1 MASLSIY
8 SFGASRKD
16 DSDSDSDTYSDSSS
30 TSAVCSSDSS
40 SGSSPTEC
48 NPDEAPMPK
57 VKGVSV
63 PHIRVELGKV
73 GSIKYDISLGRFQA
87 ICNRH
92 GNCGCNMIRV
102 GRGEVGRDLKRGP
115 KTKARG
121 RPLGLLVAWLLG
133 HGEDYAGLSIAQ
145 KLLHLQT
152 YTKKLRKR
160 ARKKLKKLKR
170 ARILFANERDKDD
183 DEGSEPDDIAT

>member
-8 SFGASRKD
+8 SSGASRKD
-16 DSDSDSDTYSDSSS
+16 DDSDADSDSSS

-40 SGSSPTEC
+40 SGSSPTELK
-48 NPDEAPMPK
+48 PDEPPMPK
-57 VKGVSV
+57 VRGVSV
-63 PHIRVELGKV
+63 PHIRVDLGKY
-73 GSIKYDISLGRFQA
+73 GCIKYDISLGRFQA

-102 GRGEVGRDLKRGP
+102 GRGEVGRELKRGP

-170 ARILFANERDKDD
+170 GRILFANERDKDD
-183 DEGSEPDDIAT
+183 DDEGSEPDDIAT

>member
-8 SFGASRKD
+8 SSGASRKD
-16 DSDSDSDTYSDSSS
+16 DSDSDSDADSDSSS

-40 SGSSPTEC
+40 SGSSPTELK
-48 NPDEAPMPK
+48 PDEPPMPK

-63 PHIRVELGKV
+63 PHIRVDLGKH
-73 GSIKYDISLGRFQA
+73 GCIKYDISLGRFQA

-102 GRGEVGRDLKRGP
+102 GRGEVGRELKRGP